1 MYAIMM
7 EKFDL
12 YLRHKIQSKVKEI
25 INKRKKKKT
34 HKMYL

>member
-12 YLRHKIQSKVKEI
+12 YLRHKIQSKIKEV
-25 INKRKKKKT
+25 INKRKKKT